1 MQIFMKLS
9 ILKDTRNTYSPLKL
23 WVAVTNF
30 PLGHANFW
38 GWLFPVVFDSTSYAN
53 WLQKTGS
60 TTNQWYNPIY
70 IPRISNIWPKTGRDI
85 SVVSI
90 EVATLWE
97 LQLNAM
103 NDSTWLR
110 VPVSHAP
117 VGPSLVVLVLPPPVA
132 ILNGR
137 DQQLNTNGWIS
148 MIFEAKLPDVSEVDI
163 FGILML
169 IDCPFLTWDLI
180 STLISCQAAQ
190 PHDATLNLS
199 FTWWQPRKNS

>member
-1 MQIFMKLS
+1 
-9 ILKDTRNTYSPLKL
+9 
-23 WVAVTNF
+23 
-30 PLGHANFW
+30 
-38 GWLFPVVFDSTSYAN
+38 
-53 WLQKTGS
+53 
-60 TTNQWYNPIY
+60 
-70 IPRISNIWPKTGRDI
+70 
-85 SVVSI
+85 
-90 EVATLWE
+90 
-97 LQLNAM
+97 M

-190 PHDATLNLS
+190 PHDANAQSQLHLMTTKEKQLVTFLEMVMSQNYGTQRRNNWYIHMAHGWQIIHFWCLIIFES
-199 FTWWQPRKNS
+199 FCFNFESIF